1 MMKKIKLSKIDHEF
15 ETNDMKLVIHT
26 LTPAISPK
34 RRRVNYFRINP
45 KKRAEILESNV
56 LQTQYVKHEMG
67 RYFRIECFTLLQ

>member
-1 MMKKIKLSKIDHEF
+1 MMKNIKLSKIDHEF
-15 ETNDMKLVIHT
+15 ETNDMKLVSHT

-56 LQTQYVKHEMG
+56 L
-67 RYFRIECFTLLQ
+67 